1 MAIIAPAMAP
11 KTGVPPNSFPAL
23 YPTNIFNELSRRPPT
38 ATKRANHGLADIP
51 PSKTLHILV
60 MASTSPVPTKPGI
73 RGIKIFP
80 ICFNPF

>member
-1 MAIIAPAMAP
+1 MVIIAPAMAP